1 MRRPVRYLATTGLLA
16 AALAA
21 IALPATALAAP
32 KSVLVISQSEPS
44 WPSFQIEMAALR
56 KALEAVPEGVTY
68 HVEHLAG
75 PRYERPGTQDR
86 QREWIRTKYQGV
98 HVDLILAAGSEA
110 VRFLREDPEA
120 WPGVP
125 VVFLEVVSGMEVIS
139 PTPGTTGL
147 YLPFDPVGTV
157 RLALRLV
164 PGTRKV
170 ALIAGT
176 TPRERAGCAMMGKQ
190 IRGVEGIEVV
200 DLCGRSME
208 ELSRR
213 VATLP
218 PDAVILFLL
227 LVQDA
232 AGASFVPAEA
242 AEDLAV
248 LANRPMFS
256 LQSTHVGRGIVGGV
270 LTDYALAGEEAGK
283 LALRILS
290 GESPGA
296 IPASTSEVT
305 RARVDA
311 RALKRWGIPRDRV
324 PAGTDVLFDEP
335 TLWQRYREWILGGI
349 AALFAQGIV
358 IVGLLVERRRK
369 REVAAATARAKELEE
384 QVAHLNRVSSLG
396 AMAGAIAH
404 ELGQPLTA
412 IRNNAH
418 STVKLLSREPA
429 ALGDVRES
437 IADIEHDAQRAG
449 DVLQRMRAYLRR
461 EAAESLPVSLA
472 DVADEAARIV
482 RPAAGRRGVEVRVE
496 NAPDLPPVMGDRV
509 RILQVAL
516 NLATNAVEAAASA
529 GPRGVVVL
537 RTRRVGDEVEL
548 AVADTGPGI
557 PSDVAARMF
566 EPFFTRTP
574 GGLGMG
580 LAICRTIV
588 EAHGGRIG
596 ILSAEPGR
604 TEMGFA
610 LPEAGQATAP

>member
-16 AALAA
+16 TALAVT
-21 IALPATALAAP
+21 ALPATALAAP

-44 WPSFQIEMAALR
+44 WPSFQIEMVELR
-56 KALEAVPEGVTY
+56 EVLEALPEGVTY

-75 PRYERPGTQDR
+75 PRYEGPGVKEE
-86 QREWIRTKYQGV
+86 QREWIRTKYRGV
-98 HVDLILAAGSEA
+98 PVDLVLAGGSEA
-110 VRFLREDPEA
+110 VRFLREDPDA

-125 VVFLEVVSGMEVIS
+125 VAFFEVVSGMEVIS

-157 RLALRLV
+157 QLARRLV

-176 TPRERAGCAMMGKQ
+176 TPRERAGCAMMGQQ
-190 IRGVEGIEVV
+190 IRRDEGIEVI
-200 DLCGRSME
+200 DLCGRTME

-213 VATLP
+213 VAALP

-242 AEDLAV
+242 AEDLAA

-270 LTDYALAGEEAGK
+270 LTDHALAGREAGR

-290 GESPGA
+290 GESPDA

-324 PAGTDVLFDEP
+324 PAGTEVLFDEP

-349 AALFAQGIV
+349 AALLAQGIV

-369 REVAAATARAKELEE
+369 REVAAATARAKALEE
-384 QVAHLNRVSSLG
+384 QVAHLNRVSSMG

-412 IRNNAH
+412 IRTNAH
-418 STVKLLSREPA
+418 ATVKLLSREPA
-429 ALGDVRES
+429 ELGEIRES
-437 IADIEHDAQRAG
+437 VADIEEDARRAG
-449 DVLQRMRAYLRR
+449 DVLGRIRAYLRR
-461 EAAESLPVSLA
+461 EAAESRPISLA
-472 DVADEAARIV
+472 DVAEETARIV
-482 RPAAGRRGVEVRVE
+482 RSAAGRRGVEVRVE
-496 NAPDLPPVMGDRV
+496 NASGLPPVMGDGV
-509 RILQVAL
+509 QVLQVAL

-529 GPRGVVVL
+529 GRAGQSSSGRGAWGTRWSSPSPTPARESRPRWRRGCSSPSSRGPRG
-537 RTRRVGDEVEL
+537 GSGWGSPS
-548 AVADTGPGI
+548 AGPSSR
-557 PSDVAARMF
+557 PTAATSASAPRI
-566 EPFFTRTP
+566 R
-574 GGLGMG
+574 GGP
-580 LAICRTIV
+580 R
-588 EAHGGRIG
+588 
-596 ILSAEPGR
+596 
-604 TEMGFA
+604 
-610 LPEAGQATAP
+610 